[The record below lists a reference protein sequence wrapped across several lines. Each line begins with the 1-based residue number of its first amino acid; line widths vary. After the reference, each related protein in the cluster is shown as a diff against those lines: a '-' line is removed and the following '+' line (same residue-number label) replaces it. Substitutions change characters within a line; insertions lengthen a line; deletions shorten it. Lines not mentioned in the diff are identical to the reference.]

1 MSGKFGGKT
10 SKPNSNRPASIQQ
23 FCAAAEFVAGS
34 SPRESLLQFLDFPGV
49 FSQPMG
55 RKNKIFAWLQGLV
68 LAFGGGG
75 LFVVTFFDSSV
86 LSFPFF
92 PDAVLIQLC
101 VANPARMPYYAA
113 MAALGSLC
121 GCLLLYGLA
130 KKGGEAFFHKHAR
143 GKAEVIK
150 EWVEKNAFLSAFVPA
165 LLPPP
170 FPFKPFVLAEGVFQV
185 PWRTFVIAILLGR
198 GLRYGGEG
206 LLAVRYGDQALPFLK
221 AHGAAFAVSVVVVL
235 VLLYGVSHF
244 VFRKPAAKV

>member
-1 MSGKFGGKT
+1 M
-10 SKPNSNRPASIQQ
+10 NR
-23 FCAAAEFVAGS
+23 
-34 SPRESLLQFLDFPGV
+34 
-49 FSQPMG
+49 
-55 RKNKIFAWLQGLV
+55 KKIFAWLQGLV

-92 PDAVLIQLC
+92 PDAMLIQLC

-143 GKAEVIK
+143 GKAETIK
-150 EWVEKNAFLSAFVPA
+150 EWVEKNAFLSAFIPA
-165 LLPPP
+165 ILPPP

-185 PWRTFVIAILLGR
+185 PWRTFVMAILLGR
-198 GLRYGGEG
+198 GLRYGVEG
-206 LLAVRYGDQALPFLK
+206 ILAVRYGDAALLFLK
-221 AHGAAFAVSVVVVL
+221 AHGAAFALGMVVAL
-235 VLLYGVSHF
+235 LLLYLSSRFLLH
-244 VFRKPAAKV
+244 KPAAKS